1 MVPGYFMKI
10 AEINLTTEDI
20 SFINLKEEEVK
31 KYIGGSGIG
40 AKLLYNYTNHKTD
53 PLSPENALIFMAG
66 PLTGTKA
73 FSSDR
78 FEVITKSP
86 LTDIYTESDCGGRWG
101 EGLKK
106 CGLDGIVIKGKAKKT
121 VYITIKDEEIKIE
134 DASNLWGKDTFTTD
148 TIIKEKMGP
157 KSDVV
162 CIGIAGENLVRLA
175 CIINEGKDA
184 RAAGRAGV
192 GAVMG
197 SKNLKAIGVLG
208 TKKVKIAHEKE
219 FNQFIKTSLRPM
231 VESMEGMTKYGTSGG
246 LEYSESIGNLPI
258 KNWQQGNFKGA
269 KKITGQY
276 MAKTVLTKNY
286 HCGRCV
292 VGCGRTAE
300 ITEGKY
306 KMAEGAGP
314 EYETI
319 AMLGSNCLIDDIEN
333 ISKSNELC
341 NRYGLDTISTGSVI
355 AFCMEAYERGLVTK
369 EDTDGLKMEWGDGD
383 AILEMIKKIAE
394 RQDLGKILGEGLIRA
409 SKEIGGNS
417 CEFAIHVKGLDFPGH
432 DPRSKASIALGFATS
447 NRGACHLQAF
457 SHDYEDGAAMPDLG
471 YKKTLDRFE
480 IKGKAQFVVDFQHLM
495 SMIDS
500 LHCCKFMIFGGMTI
514 EPLIR
519 ELNLITGWNFSKE
532 DFLKTGERIFNLK
545 RLYNVREGI
554 SRKDDTLPPRILN
567 YPRGGG
573 AGDNLPFLNKML
585 NEYYQIRGW
594 DEFGIPTEETLK
606 RLDLE
611 EYIKK

>member
-1 MVPGYFMKI
+1 MVFGYFMKI
-10 AEINLTTEDI
+10 AEINLTTEKASI
-20 SFINLKEEEVK
+20 INLEEETVK

-40 AKLLYNYTNHKTD
+40 AKLLYKYTDHKTD
-53 PLSPENALIFMAG
+53 ALSPENVLIFMAG

-86 LTDIYTESDCGGRWG
+86 LTDIYAESDCGGRWG

-106 CGLDGIVIKGKAKKT
+106 SGLDGIVIKGKAKKP

-134 DASNLWGKDTFTTD
+134 DASNLWGKDTFATD

-208 TKKVKIAHEKE
+208 TKKVKIAHEPE
-219 FNQFIKTSLRPM
+219 FNQFIKDMTPPM
-231 VESMEGMTKYGTSGG
+231 IESMESMTKYGTSGG

-258 KNWQQGNFKGA
+258 KNWYQGNFEGA

-276 MAKTVLTKNY
+276 MAQTILTKNY

-292 VGCGRTAE
+292 VGCGRIVE

-319 AMLGSNCLIDDIEN
+319 GMLGSNCLLDDIKI
-333 ISKSNELC
+333 ISKAGELC
-341 NRYGLDTISTGSVI
+341 NRYGLDTISTGSAI
-355 AFCMEAYERGLVTK
+355 AFCMEAYERGIITK
-369 EDTDGLKMEWGDGD
+369 EDTGGLKMEWGDGD
-383 AILEMIKKIAE
+383 VVLKMIHKIAK

-417 CEFAIHVKGLDFPGH
+417 VEFAIHVKGLDFPAH
-432 DPRSKASIALGFATS
+432 DPRSKSSLALAFATS

-457 SHDYEDGAAMPDLG
+457 TQDFEDGDAIPDLG
-471 YKKTLDRFE
+471 YKNTLDRFE
-480 IKGKAQFVVDFQHLM
+480 IKGKAKFVVDFQHLM

-500 LHCCKFMIFGGMTI
+500 LHCCKFMIFGGLTV
-514 EPLIR
+514 EPLIK
-519 ELNLITGWNFSKE
+519 ELNLITGWNFTKE

-545 RLYNVREGI
+545 RLYNIREGI

-573 AGDNLPFLNKML
+573 AGDNLPSLNKML

-594 DEFGIPTEETLK
+594 DEFGVPTKDTLK
-606 RLDLE
+606 RLDLL
-611 EYIKK
+611 EYIRK